1 MRIVSLT
8 LENIKSYGESTV
20 ISFTGGLNAVSG
32 QNGAGKTTVLEA
44 IGFALFDYLP
54 YPQGAFVREG
64 QKTGTVRVRIVAPDD
79 REYEVVRRVGSSSAW
94 WVSDV
99 ETEVRL
105 AERGE
110 SVKLWIRTQ
119 LLDVEGDIDL
129 AALFQNAVGVPQGTM
144 TGDFLRTAATR
155 KGVFDPLL
163 RVEEYRGAWENLR
176 ETLNYLRDRAGDLR
190 EEIGR
195 LEGETER
202 IADVEANEASLRVDL
217 SENERALANLHTEL
231 ERLAVEKSELD
242 RREAAVQAA
251 AGAVLGV
258 EYDVRRHA
266 DRVRESERKRDEA
279 RSARAAVAASRDG
292 YELFSAAQHALRTL
306 EADRQQRDGLTA
318 ALAKVKGELDG
329 TVRQIERVTLDL
341 RCAREDEVAAA
352 ALGPNVEQQT
362 AIEER
367 IAAIQ
372 RRIEERTSQQAVLAG
387 VEREAQTHQ
396 AAIDVAQ
403 RRIGDAL
410 AAADESVA
418 LEGVAAELRGVETA
432 LGALDGLETQRDE
445 VRARG
450 ETLRQRVDARLAD
463 ARRADELTAAM
474 ADLRP
479 LAEGLQAA
487 RQAHDALHE
496 RYIRVDA
503 TLAYQD
509 VARAELAE
517 HQCPLLQLECPV
529 VAADGRVL
537 VRFDRHV
544 AEMTADRDGLERELA
559 EARSRLERSEG
570 AAARLQ
576 SLQLDHAPLASAQ
589 AQLAEL
595 QPELERCRGQ
605 YRELD
610 ERLKGKSALETRR
623 AALDKEL
630 RRLEERRT
638 LAASLPA
645 LQEQRAAAEAALAAV
660 RDRERELRDEL
671 ARAAS
676 LYEQL
681 AVEREALRTLE
692 NPREAQT
699 RLLVSAAK
707 IPELEVE
714 LERERARQIHETE
727 QFNEIR
733 EQLHP
738 YETLDAR
745 IKEQHGLQETHRPA
759 YETYLRYSEEAAGLE
774 DCERAVAEAEALLR
788 EAEVA
793 LTVAT
798 TARDEAT
805 AAYDA
810 ARHAGV
816 TAEYQEAYAVAA
828 TCASQGDRLRAD
840 LARVERDLRDLRAK
854 RDRLNERRDEQE
866 ELARVSRTVEFI
878 RDTIRA
884 AGPAVTELL
893 LTTISQEASDI
904 FAEIM
909 DDHTSELR
917 WENDYEV
924 VVQRGAESR
933 SFSQLSGG
941 EQMSAALA
949 VRLALLRE
957 MSEVDFAFFDEPT
970 QNMDMERRT
979 NLAAQIG
986 AIRGFDQLIVISH
999 DDTFEHQTD
1008 NLIRLTK
1015 ERDSTRVDSA

>member
-8 LENIKSYGESTV
+8 LENIKSYAEPTV

-54 YPQGAFVREG
+54 YPQAAFVREG

-79 REYEVVRRVGSSSAW
+79 REYDVVRRVGSSSAW

-99 ETEVRL
+99 ETDVRL

-110 SVKLWIRTQ
+110 SVKIWIRTH
-119 LLDVEGDIDL
+119 LLNVEGDIDL
-129 AALFQNAVGVPQGTM
+129 ASLFQNAVGVPQGTM
-144 TGDFLRTAATR
+144 TGDFLRTAASR

-176 ETLNYLRDRAGDLR
+176 ETLNYLRDRSADLR

-195 LEGETER
+195 LEGETDR
-202 IADVEANEASLRVDL
+202 IADVEATTASLRVDL
-217 SENERALANLHTEL
+217 GENEQALAGLRADL
-231 ERLAVEKSELD
+231 ERLVAEKAELD
-242 RREAAVQAA
+242 RREAALQATA
-251 AGAVLGV
+251 SAVLAA
-258 EYDVRRHA
+258 EYDVRRHT
-266 DRVRESERKRDEA
+266 DRLREAEHTRDEA

-292 YELFSAAQHALRTL
+292 YEVFRVAQDALRAL

-318 ALAKVKGELDG
+318 ALAKVKGALDG

-341 RCAREDEVAAA
+341 RVARDDEVAAA
-352 ALGPNVEQQT
+352 ALVLDVERQT
-362 AIEER
+362 AIEEE
-367 IAAIQ
+367 IVAIQ
-372 RRIEERTSQQAVLAG
+372 RRIEERTARQTELAG
-387 VEREAQTHQ
+387 VEREVRTQQ
-396 AAIDVAQ
+396 AAIDDAE
-403 RRIGDAL
+403 RGIGDART
-410 AAADESVA
+410 AADDVMA
-418 LEGVAAELRGVETA
+418 LEGVAAEMRGIETA
-432 LGALDGLETQRDE
+432 LGALAGLATQRED
-445 VRARG
+445 VLARG
-450 ETLRQRVDARLAD
+450 EALRKRVDARLAD
-463 ARRADELTAAM
+463 TKRADELAAAI
-474 ADLRP
+474 ADLVP
-479 LAEGLQAA
+479 LAETLSAT
-487 RQAHDALHE
+487 REAHTALHE
-496 RYIRVDA
+496 KYIRIDA

-509 VARAELAE
+509 VARASLTDR
-517 HQCPLLQLECPV
+517 HCPLLQLECPA
-529 VAADGRVL
+529 VAADRRVL

-559 EARSRLERSEG
+559 ESRVQLERSET

-576 SLQLDHAPLASAQ
+576 RLQLEQAPLASAR
-589 AQLAEL
+589 AQVAEL
-595 QPELERCRGQ
+595 QPELEACREL
-605 YRELD
+605 YRDLD
-610 ERLKGKSALETRR
+610 ERLKGKSAYESRR
-623 AALDKEL
+623 AALDKEV
-630 RRLEERRT
+630 RRLEARRIV
-638 LAASLPA
+638 AAGLSM
-645 LQEQRAAAEAALAAV
+645 LQEQRAAAESALATA
-660 RDRERELRDEL
+660 RRREVELREAL
-671 ARAAS
+671 GHAAS
-676 LYEQL
+676 LDAEL
-681 AVEREALRTLE
+681 TDVREALRALG
-692 NPREAQT
+692 NPRDAQT

-707 IPELEVE
+707 IPKLEAE
-714 LERERARQIHETE
+714 LERERARHAHETE
-727 QFNEIR
+727 QFNEFR
-733 EQLHP
+733 EQLIT
-738 YETLDAR
+738 YETLDSQ
-745 IKEQHGLQETHRPA
+745 IEEQHGLQETHRPA
-759 YETYLRYSEEAAGLE
+759 YETYLRYSEEAAALE
-774 DCERAVAEAEALLR
+774 NRERAVSEAEALLGD
-788 EAEVA
+788 VA
-793 LTVAT
+793 AALVAAS
-798 TARDEAT
+798 TARDGAAE
-805 AAYDA
+805 AYDSP
-810 ARHAGV
+810 RHAAV
-816 TAEYQEAYAVAA
+816 IAEHQEVYALAA
-828 TCASQGDRLRAD
+828 TCAAQGDRLRTD
-840 LARVERDLRDLRAK
+840 LAKVERDLRDLQAR
-854 RDRLNERRDEQE
+854 RDRLTARRGEQE

-884 AGPAVTELL
+884 AGPAVTEML

-970 QNMDMERRT
+970 QNMDSDRRT

-1015 ERDSTRVDSA
+1015 ERDCTRVESA